1 MQFFTY
7 LQLSVIRLPAMSH
20 VICQLPCHMSY
31 MSTAMSCVTS
41 HISPITCHM
50 LYVTC
55 HVTCYHIGHVKCH
68 MSCLQEIISEGCVL
82 VPKSEWENEQLW
94 RYSFSLAE
102 VKLINS
108 IPKPTMQ
115 VLLAIKVG
123 VSPRGWK

>member
-1 MQFFTY
+1 
-7 LQLSVIRLPAMSH
+7 
-20 VICQLPCHMSY
+20 
-31 MSTAMSCVTS
+31 
-41 HISPITCHM
+41 M
-50 LYVTC
+50 LYVAC
-55 HVTCYHIGHVKCH
+55 HVTCHRIGHDKCC
-68 MSCLQEIISEGCVL
+68 MSYLQEIISEGCVL